1 MNTELLDMQTRL
13 RRMERELEVLKG
25 RVRAPNLYIGAKD
38 TDPTFVNDGHMWYR
52 TDLAQLRMRLNGAT
66 VAVQTKTRTVPII
79 SFAAASADGHGT
91 LNAGLQTVH
100 EHFADAATSFGIV
113 RPFKLPDDGLS
124 ALAGTW
130 TLKWMWSSSVASND
144 VRFGYIFS
152 THVDGATA
160 NVNIL
165 NGAAAYTAP
174 GVADTMIVSSVPIT
188 TTPAAGSWFSGYI
201 RRDGTHVADTNT
213 GQVSLW
219 GSWLEYQQA
228 LT

>member
-1 MNTELLDMQTRL
+1 MNPELLDMQTRL

-38 TDPTFVNDGHMWYR
+38 TDPAFVSDGHMWYR
-52 TDLAQLRMRLNGAT
+52 TDLDQLRMRLNGGT
-66 VAVQTKTRTVPII
+66 VAVKTKTRTIPII
-79 SFAAASADGHGT
+79 SFAAASGDAHGT
-91 LNAGLQTVH
+91 LNAVSQTVH
-100 EHFADAATSFGIV
+100 EHFADAAVTFGLF
-113 RPFKLPDDGLS
+113 RSFKLPDDALS

-130 TLKWMWSSSVASND
+130 TIKWMWSSSVASND
-144 VRFGYIFS
+144 VRFGVVLS

-160 NVNIL
+160 NVDIL
-165 NGAAAYTAP
+165 NNAAAYTAP
-174 GVADTMIVSSVPIT
+174 GVANTMIVSSVAIT